1 MLETR
6 EHGTARE
13 LAKAER
19 VNEIYIWRALRL
31 TLPRLRWWAPLLA
44 GRGLRMFRS
53 VHTSNLARN
62 GRHSR
67 EGWLKIP
74 EIWRGAWEAVR

>member
-31 TLPRLRWWAPLLA
+31 TLLAPDTVEAILD
-44 GRGLRMFRS
+44 GRQPEGMMLPGLRAGVGVEWRAWQELQLPS
-53 VHTSNLARN
+53 SAPA
-62 GRHSR
+62 HSA
-67 EGWLKIP
+67 K
-74 EIWRGAWEAVR
+74 ASY